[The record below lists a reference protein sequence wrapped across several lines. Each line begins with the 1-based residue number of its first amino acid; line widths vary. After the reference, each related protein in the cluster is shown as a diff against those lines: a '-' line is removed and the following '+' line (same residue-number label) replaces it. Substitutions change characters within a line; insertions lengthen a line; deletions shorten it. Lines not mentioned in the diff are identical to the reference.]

1 MSKLYHF
8 ALPPRRKYLL
18 ELVRRKYGIVL
29 NETLYLKERV
39 LSFFKLGDAAQKEIW
54 RFDDW
59 DAIYDLVYLVPQEK
73 KPDWRDGM
81 RILHAAGEH

>member
-1 MSKLYHF
+1 MKTYSRT
-8 ALPPRRKYLL
+8 LPLRRRYLL
-18 ELVRRKYGIVL
+18 DLVRTRYGIVL
-29 NETLYLKERV
+29 NEPLYLKERV
-39 LSFFKLGDAAQKEIW
+39 LSFFRLGDAARKEVW

-59 DAIYDLVYLVPQEK
+59 DAVYDIVYLVPQEK

>member
-1 MSKLYHF
+1 MKTYSRT
-8 ALPPRRKYLL
+8 LPLRRRYLL
-18 ELVRRKYGIVL
+18 DLVRTRYGIVL
-29 NETLYLKERV
+29 NEPLYLKDRV
-39 LSFFKLGDAAQKEIW
+39 LSFFRLGDATQKEVW

-59 DAIYDLVYLVPQEK
+59 DAVYDIVYLVPQEK

>member
-1 MSKLYHF
+1 MKTYSRT
-8 ALPPRRKYLL
+8 LPLRRRYLL
-18 ELVRRKYGIVL
+18 DLVRTRYGIVL
-29 NETLYLKERV
+29 NEPLYLKERV
-39 LSFFKLGDAAQKEIW
+39 LSFFRLGDATRKEVW

-59 DAIYDLVYLVPQEK
+59 DGVYDIVYLVPQEK

>member
-1 MSKLYHF
+1 MKTYSRT
-8 ALPPRRKYLL
+8 LPLRRRYLL
-18 ELVRRKYGIVL
+18 DLVRTRYGIVL
-29 NETLYLKERV
+29 NEPLYLKERV
-39 LSFFKLGDAAQKEIW
+39 LSFFRLGDATQKEVW

-59 DAIYDLVYLVPQEK
+59 DAVYDLVYLVPQEK